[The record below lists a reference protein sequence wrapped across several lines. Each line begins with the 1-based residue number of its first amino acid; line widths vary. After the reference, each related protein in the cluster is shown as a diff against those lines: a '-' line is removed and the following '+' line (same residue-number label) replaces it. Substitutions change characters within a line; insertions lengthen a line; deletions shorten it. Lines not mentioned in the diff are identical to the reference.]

1 MMIGKTKYILFFIFI
16 AFFNGFLL
24 LAFSTGNTIG
34 ISGFCM
40 ALLSY
45 YTLELYF
52 QNNIEY
58 KGGFTA
64 IIANLAIGILP

>member
-1 MMIGKTKYILFFIFI
+1 MMIGKIKYILFFIFI

-24 LAFSTGNTIG
+24 LAFTHDNTIG

-52 QNNIEY
+52 NNNTEY
-58 KGGFTA
+58 KGGITA
-64 IIANLAIGILP
+64 LILNIAV